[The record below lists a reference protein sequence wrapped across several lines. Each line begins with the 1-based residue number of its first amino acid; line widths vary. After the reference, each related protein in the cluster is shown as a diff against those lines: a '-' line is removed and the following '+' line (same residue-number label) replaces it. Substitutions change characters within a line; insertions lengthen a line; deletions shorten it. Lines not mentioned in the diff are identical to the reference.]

1 MAALPYMQLY
11 VADYLADTQHLT
23 TEEHGAYMLLIFS
36 YWQTGKPLKVSR
48 LQTLARMFNER
59 WPCVKDSLSE
69 FFTEEN
75 GVWIHARI
83 EEDLEK
89 VLSKSSSCSAA
100 GKASALARAIK
111 KQTDSNGRSTGVK
124 ADVTTNVSTNSQR
137 KGNHTDTDTDTDT
150 KADTDTVGAK
160 AKRFMPPSLNEAQEY
175 FKERGC
181 MTYSTE
187 AQSFI
192 DFYESKGWMIGKNK
206 MKSWKASV
214 RNWLKNYKAPANN
227 LEGWENSSDDFQQGD
242 VIEGTLL

>member
-36 YWQTGKPLKVSR
+36 YWQTGKPLKVDR
-48 LQTLARMFNER
+48 LQTLARMFNDR
-59 WPCVKDSLSE
+59 WPSVNDSLSE

-111 KQTDSNGRSTGVK
+111 KQTDSNDRSTIVK

-137 KGNHTDTDTDTDT
+137 KGNHTDTDTDT
-150 KADTDTVGAK
+150 KADKYTTK
-160 AKRFMPPSLNEAQEY
+160 H
-175 FKERGC
+175 FKEALLSAGADSMYVDTWVAIRKKKKA
-181 MTYSTE
+181 TNSQI
-187 AQSFI
+187 ALNKFLNQVKQSNQPI
-192 DFYESKGWMIGKNK
+192 NDVLKLCCE
-206 MKSWKASV
+206 KSWGSFEV
-214 RNWLKNYKAPANN
+214 EWLPQSKVNKHDLSNKDY
-227 LEGWENSSDDFQQGD
+227 GQTGD
-242 VIEGTLL
+242 ML